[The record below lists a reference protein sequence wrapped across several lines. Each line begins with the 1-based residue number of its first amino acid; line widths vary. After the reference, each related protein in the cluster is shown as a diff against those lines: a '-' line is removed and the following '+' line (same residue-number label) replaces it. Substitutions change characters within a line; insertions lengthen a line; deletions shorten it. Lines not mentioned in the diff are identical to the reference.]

1 MRASVLLVGALLFLP
16 VRTVASSSVP
26 VAQNQSGAIS
36 GLVKDPAGAGVPGVT
51 VEASSPALIEKARTV
66 VTDTDG
72 GYRIV
77 GLRPGTYVLT
87 FTMPTFTTIRLE
99 GIEITSSFTATLNAD
114 LRRETTERTTVRT
127 EDALLDTQ
135 NVSQQTVTSRLAMD
149 TLPTDRTFIAFASM
163 TPGMQVV
170 GGVQNVG
177 GANPENALMLQI
189 HGSRI
194 NESRLF
200 VDGMSVMSGNGTG
213 GLNFGNFL
221 NNAMA
226 QEVVVNTDALSAE
239 FEVSGVTS
247 NVVTKQGSNTVHGS
261 FTGRYTNAALQDDNL
276 SADLIDSRSHDAA
289 TGSRRSG
296 TRTLRLGDRS

>member
-16 VRTVASSSVP
+16 CRTVASSS
-26 VAQNQSGAIS
+26 ALSTQNQSGAIS
-36 GLVKDPAGAGVPGVT
+36 GLVKDPTGAGVAGVT

-72 GYRIV
+72 AYRIV

-99 GIEITSSFTATLNAD
+99 GVEVTSSFTATLNAG
-114 LRRETTERTTVRT
+114 LRRETTENTTVQI

-170 GGVQNVG
+170 GGC
-177 GANPENALMLQI
+177 
-189 HGSRI
+189 R
-194 NESRLF
+194 
-200 VDGMSVMSGNGTG
+200 T
-213 GLNFGNFL
+213 
-221 NNAMA
+221 
-226 QEVVVNTDALSAE
+226 SAARTLKTR
-239 FEVSGVTS
+239 SCS
-247 NVVTKQGSNTVHGS
+247 
-261 FTGRYTNAALQDDNL
+261 RYTAAA
-276 SADLIDSRSHDAA
+276 STRA
-289 TGSRRSG
+289 GSSWMACR
-296 TRTLRLGDRS
+296 